1 MVKGQTT
8 LEGEAWDTMVNV
20 LLDAPKTKR
29 KRIGVRVASFACAA
43 GFGAAFLLGPG
54 LTGTSLNQVQ
64 TGGSIALVAAFAAV
78 GVFVRQ
84 MQSFRLHN
92 SHASDI
98 EAARTSTMTYE
109 LGPKVHVTSPSGTAT
124 HPWKSYETWG
134 ENDRYLW
141 LMGEKTGAVLL
152 DKRDLSTDD
161 RHEVM
166 DRIKKAGLQR
176 G

>member
-1 MVKGQTT
+1 M
-8 LEGEAWDTMVNV
+8 
-20 LLDAPKTKR
+20 
-29 KRIGVRVASFACAA
+29 
-43 GFGAAFLLGPG
+43 
-54 LTGTSLNQVQ
+54 
-64 TGGSIALVAAFAAV
+64 
-78 GVFVRQ
+78 
-84 MQSFRLHN
+84 
-92 SHASDI
+92 
-98 EAARTSTMTYE
+98 
-109 LGPKVHVTSPSGTAT
+109 TSPSGTAT

-161 RHEVM
+161 LHEVM